1 MGMKQRSAVFG
12 AMIGLIMVASLAHA
26 QVFPPRQPQPV
37 PAPMPVP
44 VQPQM
49 QPQAP
54 PQAQP
59 QPGPFGQPGAMPGS
73 PAMPPAGGPP
83 GTLTKTIPFSSI
95 LGDPTK
101 SFIQIGNMRSP
112 FDTNFVLGRGLAGR
126 IALEKYTY
134 EAGNGQKAF
143 FHLTGV
149 SNPPN
154 VTSEGTEL
162 RYQFVIPSLQFK
174 TYYKEYTGEGDSA
187 LTDLIADKVLV
198 DVFVLPTIDQRGF
211 PTFQSIRIAVT
222 GMVKEADKC
231 SHFFDIIFSINVCK
245 VAGEY
250 FKQIQPAL
258 ENGIREVLLQPQTRM
273 QFDQQIAQY
282 VRAELLNQ
290 AGINPMSPAQIQIL
304 HAEFRG
310 TDYVVTYVPR

>member
-1 MGMKQRSAVFG
+1 MGMMQRSVVFW
-12 AMIGLIMVASLAHA
+12 AMLCLVMVAAVAQA
-26 QVFPPRQPQPV
+26 QVFPPRQPQPA
-37 PAPMPVP
+37 PAPMPAP
-44 VQPQM
+44 GQPQM
-49 QPQAP
+49 QPQAL

-59 QPGPFGQPGAMPGS
+59 GQFGQPGAMP
-73 PAMPPAGGPP
+73 PPGGPP
-83 GTLTKTIPFSSI
+83 GTLTKAIPFSSI

-143 FHLTGV
+143 VHLTGV
-149 SNPPN
+149 SNPPI

-162 RYQFVIPSLQFK
+162 RYQFVVPSLQFK

-187 LTDLIADKVLV
+187 LTDLVAEKVLV
-198 DVFVLPTIDQRGF
+198 DVFVLPTVDQRGF
-211 PTFQSIRIAVT
+211 PTFQSIRIAVM
-222 GMVKEADKC
+222 GMVKEAEKC

-245 VAGEY
+245 ISGDY

-273 QFDQQIAQY
+273 QFEQQIAQY

-290 AGINPMSPAQIQIL
+290 AGINPMSPAQVQIH

-310 TDYVVTYVPR
+310 TDYVVTYIPR